1 MKLPDLSGH
10 GRLYLSQR
18 VEAHDYGEEHGKQVS
33 IPVKALHILLTAVF
47 AAHFNNFIT
56 VKRFYQLTIHRLSEK
71 MCTFAHGYVCL
82 CLATAKITKRAD
94 TFEW

>member
-1 MKLPDLSGH
+1 MTMSECTL
-10 GRLYLSQR
+10 QI
-18 VEAHDYGEEHGKQVS
+18 Q
-33 IPVKALHILLTAVF
+33 ILLTAVF

-56 VKRFYQLTIHRLSEK
+56 VKRFYQLTINLLSEK
-71 MCTFAHGYVCL
+71 KSVLLPHGYVCL